1 MVWASSSCCT
11 CSAVFVPQPVSREN
25 AITNAASRE
34 IRRCNVLLLT
44 KSFSSQL
51 LGSCHFPAKLLWPT
65 CRTSLPARVCAVKPA
80 HGNDAAIFACFLFC
94 GPEYYKKALEKAY
107 AQHDRNIKLFYHY
120 YEGFSTKFHIYLCT
134 KATHVRFLGVKGH
147 LSHGKNFAFLKRCHR

>member
-1 MVWASSSCCT
+1 MVWASSCFSS
-11 CSAVFVPQPVSREN
+11 CSALFVPHPVSMDRPITSAASTKNRRRNVFVFIQ
-25 AITNAASRE
+25 
-34 IRRCNVLLLT
+34 
-44 KSFSSQL
+44 SFPSQL
-51 LGSCHFPAKLLWPT
+51 LGSCRSAAKLLWIT
-65 CRTSLPARVCAVKPA
+65 GRTSPPTRVCAVKPV

-134 KATHVRFLGVKGH
+134 KATHVRFLCVKSH